1 MRRRTLELSKLASR
15 TMSPSPR
22 NSSKFVP
29 NCCLPH
35 GTSLII
41 SVVQLAASKNFSMM
55 CRKLLASAVLSNAVI
70 SAERESKTSLRL
82 SYPSLRCL
90 FGPFHH
96 SVVWSERWVYGSP
109 LLLILQGPEFHWSD
123 LSKVD
128 HSLGPKDMQVL

>member
-15 TMSPSPR
+15 TINPSPR

-55 CRKLLASAVLSNAVI
+55 CRKVPAETSSIPFQFFAALYHGGVDSVLAAPHRSMVEELQTEGGFSC
-70 SAERESKTSLRL
+70 SRL
-82 SYPSLRCL
+82 TGNDYCVSPS
-90 FGPFHH
+90 
-96 SVVWSERWVYGSP
+96 
-109 LLLILQGPEFHWSD
+109 
-123 LSKVD
+123 
-128 HSLGPKDMQVL
+128 